1 MVQAVSTLDAPQ
13 TRVLMVA
20 TALRSTI
27 HFLVPVNLV
36 SMATPVNTLA
46 NLVTM
51 VTTAARNASAQNTA
65 VAIVV
70 NAFADRAFMGS
81 TVNKFAAL
89 GILGTTVPS
98 DVSVKMVH
106 HVTLGQGP
114 AAVC

>member
-13 TRVLMVA
+13 TRVLMAA

-65 VAIVV
+65 VAIVLMV
-70 NAFADRAFMGS
+70 NAIADRAIMGS

-89 GILGTTVPS
+89 SILGTTVPR

-106 HVTLGQGP
+106 HVTL
-114 AAVC
+114 